1 MLLFLLLGHAKLGW
15 LLLIDDVVAGCSS
28 HGDSSGAV
36 DFLCIFSLCVRE
48 HPISY
53 LRYPSM
59 VSTASSQHYQALVDI
74 GSNGIRFSISDL
86 SPPTA
91 RITPTIYQD
100 RCGISLYDAQNATGT
115 KAPIPSGVIEEVLA
129 VLLQFKRTCQDFE
142 VPDSNI
148 RLVATEAT
156 RNAIN
161 REDLLGQIE
170 ERTGWKVK
178 LLTKEEEGRLGAM
191 GIASSI
197 GHVKGICMDMGGGSV
212 QMTWVVKK
220 LNGDV
225 DMSPVGS
232 VSFPYGAAALMS
244 MLSEVSVQ
252 KEAFLQDEI
261 ASKFQRGLETIQI
274 PSSLRDEASQNH
286 GYTLY
291 LSGGGFR
298 GRGYILMSTED
309 IQPYPIPIINCY
321 SVRAS
326 RFFSNLEESPASALA
341 FRVSSRRASQVP
353 AVQLVIK
360 ALAQAGIPISKVTF
374 TQGGVREG
382 LLYSGLAPSIRAQS
396 PLVASTLPYAPRS
409 AASLTTLLRDA
420 VPDLVESELLT
431 STINLLYFHGS
442 LPKDIRAAAALRSTT
457 TGVLAGAHGLSHRDR
472 SMLALI
478 LCERWGADLSEADAG
493 LYDSLPKLAGHLTWW
508 TKYVGRVAEGIA
520 NLFPA
525 GVVRDDEPTVV
536 VESGVSSI
544 KDIPHCWLKI
554 TVLRQDLLGKVEVW
568 AKDLRKLGKKK
579 HWGKQ
584 ESGMKVDVDVRI

>member
-1 MLLFLLLGHAKLGW
+1 M
-15 LLLIDDVVAGCSS
+15 I
-28 HGDSSGAV
+28 
-36 DFLCIFSLCVRE
+36 
-48 HPISY
+48 
-53 LRYPSM
+53 M

-91 RITPTIYQD
+91 RITPTIYQK
-100 RCGISLYDAQNATGT
+100 RCGISLYDAQNATGI
-115 KAPIPSGVIEEVLA
+115 KAPIPSVVVEEVLA

-142 VPDSNI
+142 VQGNNI

-161 REDLLGQIE
+161 REHLLGQIE
-170 ERTGWKVK
+170 KKTGWKVE

-191 GIASSI
+191 GIASSL
-197 GHVKGICMDMGGGSV
+197 GHIKGICMDMGGGSV

-244 MLSEVSVQ
+244 TLSEVSVQ
-252 KEAFLQDEI
+252 RETSLQDEI
-261 ASKFQRGLETIQI
+261 ASKFRWGLENIQI
-274 PSSLRDEASQNH
+274 PLSLRDEALQND

-321 SVRAS
+321 SVGAP
-326 RFFSNLEESPASALA
+326 RFFSNLEESPASASA
-341 FRVSSRRASQVP
+341 FRVSSRRASQAP
-353 AVQLVIK
+353 AVQLVTK
-360 ALAQAGIPISKVTF
+360 ALAQAGIPISKVFF

-382 LLYSGLAPSIRAQS
+382 LLYSGLPLPIRAQS
-396 PLVASTLPYAPRS
+396 PLVASTLPYAPKS
-409 AASLTTLLRDA
+409 AASLTNFLRDA
-420 VPDLVESELLT
+420 VPDLIETELLT
-431 STINLLYFHGS
+431 STVGLLYLHGS
-442 LPKDIRAAAALRSTT
+442 MPKDIRAAAALRSTT
-457 TGVLAGAHGLSHRDR
+457 TGVLAGAHGLGHRDR
-472 SMLALI
+472 GMLALI
-478 LCERWGADLSEADAG
+478 LCERWGADLSEADIP
-493 LYDSLPKLAGHLTWW
+493 LYDSLQILSGHLTWW

-525 GVVRDDEPTVV
+525 GVVRDDERTVA
-536 VESGVSSI
+536 VESGGSCS
-544 KDIPHCWLKI
+544 KDNEHCWLKI
-554 TVLRQDLLGKVEVW
+554 TVFRQDLVGTVTAW
-568 AKDLRKLGKKK
+568 ADDVRKLGKKK

-584 ESGMKVDVDVRI
+584 GSGVRVDVEVRTRNQETVTSENVPT